1 MPKAGPKKVQRYSTD
16 FKLKAVKMTE
26 LEGVKVNDVAEALGI
41 HPFMLSRWRKET
53 REGKIKARV
62 AIAEEAKRVKKAKG
76 EMDAFAKLRRAHA
89 LLQEEHEILKKFI
102 RFSAEQK
109 EPSSNS

>member
-1 MPKAGPKKVQRYSTD
+1 MPKAGPKQVQRYSTD
-16 FKLKAVKMTE
+16 FKLKAVKMSQ

-41 HPFMLSRWRKET
+41 HPFMLSRWRKEA
-53 REGKIKARV
+53 RDGKIKARV
-62 AIAEEAKRVKKAKG
+62 AIAEEAKRVKKAKH

-89 LLQEEHEILKKFI
+89 LLQEEHELLKKFI
-102 RFSAEQK
+102 RFSAELK